1 MRTIL
6 AFGYEVTGTED
17 IISEIEKIANS
28 KDTKINWNNFK
39 NDDIYWDDNR
49 ERHDILV
56 DHEKKAVLFDIMYRK
71 VAMN

>member
-6 AFGYEVTGTED
+6 AFGYEVTGVEE

-39 NDDIYWDDNR
+39 SDDIYWDGNG
-49 ERHDILV
+49 ECHDILV
-56 DHEKKAVLFDIMYRK
+56 DHKNKAVLFDIMYRK

>member
-28 KDTKINWNNFK
+28 KDTKINRMRF
-39 NDDIYWDDNR
+39 
-49 ERHDILV
+49 
-56 DHEKKAVLFDIMYRK
+56 
-71 VAMN
+71 